1 MYAVYAV
8 WPKVGCHCLRLA
20 DEFQPA
26 ATVVVVAAATCCCC
40 AIFVVK
46 CKWKSAGQNK
56 LQHQQQQ
63 AATISEAGTTC
74 IARGGKDIDSV
85 SISKE

>member
-1 MYAVYAV
+1 MLCAVCVV

-26 ATVVVVAAATCCCC
+26 AVVVVVAAATCCCC

-56 LQHQQQQ
+56 QQQQQQ
-63 AATISEAGTTC
+63 AATISEAGTIC
-74 IARGGKDIDSV
+74 RASDGKYIDRML
-85 SISKE
+85 IG